1 MVKGSPPAFV
11 DYYLM
16 SKVEK
21 GSPRTPRH
29 LKSFVTFFKR
39 YMSTYALVT
48 AALPIPAAAFQLI
61 PTFQAQTK
69 LLSVYTSL
77 FCFLVL
83 GFVFYSRHE
92 LTRLVFPEFFGKEY
106 AQANAIRFGRKMTF
120 VIRSF
125 LRAMPLALIVL
136 SLAFAFSYNYFL
148 DQSIAS
154 IRSKIRTESGLEALD
169 LERAD
174 LEARSR
180 QLIANTIGSANNV
193 DVQKERQK
201 LEALQAHE
209 AAKRQLIEAKLKSSE
224 ILKTDRG
231 LIPLADLLI
240 LLYIGI
246 FLTAEACFVMMA
258 VKEYAQELLGLS
270 EVALITR
277 DTSQLPAA
285 VSTDVTVQ
293 HFGSH
298 QP

>member
-1 MVKGSPPAFV
+1 MSKVAKGSPT
-11 DYYLM
+11 
-16 SKVEK
+16 
-21 GSPRTPRH
+21 TPKH
-29 LKSFVTFFKR
+29 LKAFVTFFKR

-92 LTRLVFPEFFGKEY
+92 LTRLIFPEFFGKEY
-106 AQANAIRFGRKMTF
+106 AQANAIKFGRKMTF
-120 VIRSF
+120 IIRSF
-125 LRAMPLALIVL
+125 LRAMPLSLIIL

-148 DQSIAS
+148 DQSISS
-154 IRSKIRTESGLEALD
+154 IRSAIRTESGLEALD
-169 LERAD
+169 LERAE
-174 LEARSR
+174 LEVRFR
-180 QLIANTIGSANNV
+180 RLIPNTVESVNNV
-193 DVQKERQK
+193 EMQNERRK

-209 AAKRQLIEAKLKSSE
+209 AERRKLIEAKLKSDE

-231 LIPLADLLI
+231 LIPLANLLI

-258 VKEYAQELLGLS
+258 VKEYAQDLLGLS

-277 DTSQLPAA
+277 DSTQLPGG
-285 VSTDVTVQ
+285 
-293 HFGSH
+293 HLYR
-298 QP
+298 